1 MSWAEG
7 TQERMERLW
16 MITNPAS
23 GSANEEKCAAIE
35 AIFEEKGLELAG
47 RTNFPEDGLPDV
59 EELVAAKVDMVVL
72 FAGDGTVNAAAVKYD
87 KWHGK
92 ALILPGGTMNVL
104 AKRLHGATDPHDI
117 VHVAHDNPVIRTLPY
132 VESGPHRA
140 FCAMIVGPAAAWA
153 TAREAVRYRRFKR
166 LIRAARVAWTRT
178 WSRGVTLSDGT
189 RKKGNYKAL
198 LIAPEDGW
206 LKITAFSTNTLR
218 EVVGLGWRW
227 LAGNWHDA
235 PSVDDSR
242 SAHVTVTGRRALH
255 ALFDGEEV
263 KLPSPARIS
272 SGTSNLR
279 FVTTVEA
286 AA

>member
-1 MSWAEG
+1 
-7 TQERMERLW
+7 

-23 GSANEEKCAAIE
+23 GSASEEKCAAIE
-35 AIFEEKGLELAG
+35 AIFEEKGLELVG
-47 RTNFPEDGLPDV
+47 RTNFPEQGLPSV

-72 FAGDGTVNAAAVKYD
+72 FAGDGTVNAAACKYD

-104 AKRLHGATDPHDI
+104 SKRLHSESDPHEI
-117 VHVAHDNPVIRTLPY
+117 VHAAHEKPVIRTLPY

-140 FCAMIVGPAAAWA
+140 FCAMIIGPAAAWA
-153 TAREAVRYRRFKR
+153 TAREAVRYRRFR
-166 LIRAARVAWTRT
+166 RMFRAARVAWART

-189 RKKGNYKAL
+189 RRRGNYKAL

-206 LKITAFSTNTLR
+206 LRITAFSTANFTQALR
-218 EVVGLGWRW
+218 LGWEW
-227 LAGNWHDA
+227 LLGNFHNA
-235 PSVDDSR
+235 PTVDDTR
-242 SAHVTVTGRRALH
+242 SAHVTVTGRRRTLH

-263 KLPSPARIS
+263 MLPCPARIS

-279 FVTTVEA
+279 FVATVEA
-286 AA
+286 P

>member
-1 MSWAEG
+1 
-7 TQERMERLW
+7 MERLW
-16 MITNPAS
+16 MITNPSS
-23 GSANEEKCAAIE
+23 GSASEVKCAAIE

-47 RTNFPEDGLPDV
+47 RTTFPEEGMPSV
-59 EELVAAKVDMVVL
+59 EDLIAAKVDTVVL
-72 FAGDGTVNAAAVKYD
+72 FAGDGTVNAAACKYD

-104 AKRLHGATDPHDI
+104 AKRLHGDIDPHDI
-117 VHVAHDNPVIRTLPY
+117 VHAAHEKPVLRAMPF

-140 FCAMIVGPAAAWA
+140 FCALIIGPAAAWA
-153 TAREAVRYRRFKR
+153 GAREAVRYRHFKR
-166 LIRAARVAWTRT
+166 LIRAVRVAWART
-178 WSRGVTLSDGT
+178 WSRGVTLYDGT
-189 RKKGNYKAL
+189 RKRRDYKAL

-206 LKITAFSTNTLR
+206 LKITAFSADNFRETLR
-218 EVVGLGWRW
+218 LGWEW
-227 LAGNWHDA
+227 LMGNIHNA
-235 PSVDDSR
+235 PTVDDTR

-263 KLPSPARIS
+263 KLACPARIS

-286 AA
+286 A